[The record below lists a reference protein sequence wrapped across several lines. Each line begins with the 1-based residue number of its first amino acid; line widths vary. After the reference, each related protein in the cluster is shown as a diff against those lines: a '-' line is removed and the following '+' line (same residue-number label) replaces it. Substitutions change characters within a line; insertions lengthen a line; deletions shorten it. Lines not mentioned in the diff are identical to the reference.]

1 VVRIQQEG
9 KSVSHACMH
18 ACFMFYSVCVC
29 VCVCAC
35 VFSRRRRGTIV
46 LSKLMCGGR
55 RPKRVEGWGR
65 E

>member
-1 VVRIQQEG
+1 
-9 KSVSHACMH
+9 
-18 ACFMFYSVCVC
+18 MFYSVCVC